1 MPKASLA
8 TLAQLRRHDKAA
20 FDFAE
25 PTIAQFFDRALDE
38 GYSLDTN
45 GFLAN
50 PGFFQAPHRRSPH
63 AETDIAM
70 VGCPLDLGA
79 IGLAGA
85 RHGPQ
90 AIREGSRNFGPVN
103 DLTGAIP
110 FDQCSIVDYGDVTW
124 TRTDLVT
131 RVSNDIA
138 SVFRELGSAGIT
150 TLSCGG
156 EHTTTYG
163 VLKGLS
169 EAHDD
174 TFGLVHIDAH
184 CDTMATWGGDTIND
198 GSVFRQAV
206 LEGFIDPTR
215 SVQIGIRGRASFLWE
230 FSHDVGMT
238 VITSDEVYEKGTRYV
253 IDKAREIVGQDKAY
267 CSFDVDGLDSSI
279 MMGTT
284 GPEPFGLS
292 ARQAR
297 AILYG
302 LRGLNLIGADLVE
315 LNPNRDP
322 TGASTHLAAA
332 MFFELLCL
340 LADTRVKQTQS
351 NRPTQWHER

>member
-1 MPKASLA
+1 MPKASPE
-8 TLAQLRRHDKAA
+8 TLAELRRHDKDA
-20 FDFAE
+20 FDFANS
-25 PTIAQFFDRALDE
+25 AVAHFFDRAIKE
-38 GYSLDTN
+38 GYSLDTT

-50 PGFFQAPHRRSPH
+50 PGFFQAPHRRSE
-63 AETDIAM
+63 ASSTDIAM

-90 AIREGSRNFGPVN
+90 AIRESSRNFGPVN
-103 DLTGAIP
+103 DRTGAIP
-110 FDQCSIVDYGDVTW
+110 FDQCSIIDYGDVAW
-124 TRTDLVT
+124 SRTDLST
-131 RVSNDIA
+131 RVSEDIPA
-138 SVFRELGSAGIT
+138 VFKALGLAGIT

-163 VLKGLS
+163 ALKGLS
-169 EAHDD
+169 EAHDE

-198 GSVFRQAV
+198 GSVFRRAV

-215 SVQIGIRGRASFLWE
+215 SVQIGIRGRANFLWE
-230 FSHDVGMT
+230 FSRDVGMT
-238 VITSDEVYEKGTRYV
+238 VITSDEVFEKGTQYV
-253 IDKAREIVGQDKAY
+253 IDKAHEIVGPDKAY
-267 CSFDVDGLDSSI
+267 CSFDVDGLDSGT

-297 AILYG
+297 TLLHG

-332 MFFELLCL
+332 IFFELLCL
-340 LADTRVKQTQS
+340 LADVRVGQTQS
-351 NRPTQWHER
+351 IRPTHWIER